1 MGFVN
6 QFPYSDFHEMN
17 LDWLINQTKTN
28 MDQIKYLEDEFS
40 KIVIVTEDHIREMIN
55 TAIQANNI
63 VLYNA
68 INQVRIDLTNA
79 LHDLDTDLTAR
90 YKAYTDAQI
99 ALQKIYIDNQDVFY
113 DDLAKSYANTAL
125 TNAKAYTDEQVLSYN
140 MMINPITGEYQD
152 VRIVVDDIVNYFHT
166 EGSLTSYEYDA
177 LDLTAQA
184 YDNYELTAYDYD
196 FNGKNLLV

>member
-166 EGSLTSYEYDA
+166 EGSLTAYEYDA